1 MDESEKKN
9 RKIEERNTRKG
20 FWRWLLLIA
29 AVICCNF
36 FVVRIAIVYGAS
48 MEPTLKQYDFVLVW
62 QWNYQPKRGD
72 VVVTTA
78 ENGLGQSIIKRV
90 AAVEGQTVTYEQDG
104 RTVEL
109 IIPKGQVFLIGDN
122 GSQSVDSRKLGCF
135 DIEEIRGRVILRIF
149 PFTKI
154 ACFC

>member
-1 MDESEKKN
+1 MDELVKKSITI
-9 RKIEERNTRKG
+9 KERSTRRG
-20 FWRWLLLIA
+20 FWGWLLLIV

-62 QWNYQPKRGD
+62 QWNYQPNRGD
-72 VVVTTA
+72 IVVTTA
-78 ENGLGQSIIKRV
+78 ENELGQSIIKRV

-104 RTVEL
+104 KTVEL
-109 IIPKGQVFLIGDN
+109 IVSKGQVFLMGDN
-122 GSQSVDSRKLGCF
+122 RSQSVDSRKLGCF
-135 DIEEIRGRVILRIF
+135 DIEEIRGKVILRIF

-154 ACFC
+154 TGL